1 MSTRCQ
7 HLVTLFSSLL
17 AAISATVAQAASEEV
32 TRTNAPMVITAGP
45 EWIPLR
51 PEMEIEPGSALDFS
65 DLAGT
70 GSPAGKHG
78 LVIARPDGQFAFVD
92 SPDQP
97 RRFYG
102 VNLCF
107 SAQYLAHD
115 EADRLAERLARL
127 GYNAVRFHHYERE
140 LISGQTNSTTLN
152 PQKLD
157 QLDYLAAALIRRGL
171 YLTTDLFVSRPV
183 LYRETGIDREGTIPM
198 DTFKILVPVHGGAF
212 ENWRKFSRALLGHVN
227 PYTKRSYAGEPA
239 LAWIALINEG
249 NFGNFFKDI
258 RTIPEW
264 KAAWNQWL
272 AKRYASRGALA
283 AAWGAELKDE
293 EDAQS
298 AGGGSVALP
307 EKLQASGPR
316 SRDCMAFLA
325 DTDRDMVQRMKAFLK
340 DELGCRALVSN
351 SSSWTRFTTDQS
363 ARSVYDY
370 VDDHFYVDHPN
381 FLEGSWRLPSRCPNT
396 SPLSGGAPG
405 GRSITFTRLFDKPF
419 TVTEYN
425 YSGPG
430 RFRGVGGILTG
441 ALGALQGWGGI
452 WRFAYSHSREAL
464 FTPSHMEYFNLA
476 DDPLSQAADR
486 ASLCLFLRGDLQTA
500 RHSVAL
506 VMTEADL
513 AHPAPKIPTLAPAWH
528 WLAWVTRVGT
538 QVVRSPETPLPHS
551 ALVPLAWETPV
562 SAYPSRQ
569 VLALDPYMA
578 GNDQL
583 ITALKDRDLLPS
595 VTPDPEHKFFRSE
608 TGEITIDG
616 PQDRLVLDTARTAGC
631 YAPVGQ
637 TVETTNG
644 GVRIIVEGSDAT
656 VWVSA
661 LDRNPI
667 RQSHRLLVTHLTDL
681 QNTGIRYAEPA
692 RQTLLDWGRLPHLV
706 RAGKAEV
713 SIKLEAA
720 ARYGVWAL
728 TPGGKRLAQ
737 VPAKVEG
744 DALCFTTDV
753 AGDPDS
759 GARMLYEVSYKNSSP
774 QSASAAEENVLRA
787 GAARIEITP
796 TQPVTLAGY
805 ASRTNL
811 SQGVHDPLSARVAAF
826 AQGERKLVL
835 VSIDNLGF
843 YNGTAEPLRRAIL
856 KACRLEP
863 SELFLCAI
871 HTHSAPAL
879 ALDIE
884 KGHPN
889 NIAYT
894 KWLQGKLVE
903 VVRSAL
909 DRLAPVKLGVGS
921 GSSPV
926 GVNRREETQ
935 DGAGKPRIVLGRNPS
950 AMTDREVQV
959 LKVARADSGETVA
972 VLFAYATHSTSLG
985 PRNYLVSGDI
995 HGLAA
1000 QFLEKYLG
1008 TDVVTPEFAGASG
1021 NIDPWVRVLPEFRTS
1036 NGWVPEPVLMGTML
1050 GEEVERVLEGIKD
1063 QATNGSIRTLF
1074 KTVELPGKPRGAA
1087 QALVA
1092 SRPATFNITV
1102 GCIGDTAFVGLGG
1115 EVFNEFGKA
1124 IKSASP
1130 FRTTFV
1136 MTHCNGA
1143 AGYMPTRPSY
1153 EEGGYE
1159 VQSSSFAPGAGEQLV
1174 EEVTR
1179 LLRELKEAR

>member
-1 MSTRCQ
+1 
-7 HLVTLFSSLL
+7 LFTLFSSLL
-17 AAISATVAQAASEEV
+17 AVISATVAQAASEEG
-32 TRTNAPMVITAGP
+32 TPINAPTVITAGP

-115 EADRLAERLARL
+115 QADRLAERLARL
-127 GYNAVRFHHYERE
+127 GYNAVRFHHYEGE

-152 PQKLD
+152 AQKLD
-157 QLDYLAAALIRRGL
+157 QLDYLAAALIRHGL

-183 LYRETGIDREGTIPM
+183 PYRETGIDRDGTIPM
-198 DTFKILVPVHGGAF
+198 DTFKILVPVHAGAF

-227 PYTKRSYAGEPA
+227 PYTKRSYAEEPA

-264 KAAWNQWL
+264 RAAWNQWL
-272 AKRYASRGALA
+272 AKRYDTRVALA

-293 EDAQS
+293 EDPQS
-298 AGGGSVALP
+298 AGGKSVALP

-316 SRDCMAFLA
+316 SRDCIAFLA

-370 VDDHFYVDHPN
+370 VDDHFYVDHPS
-381 FLEGSWRLPSRCPNT
+381 FLEGSWRLPSRCPNS
-396 SPLSGGAPG
+396 SPLSGGASG

-452 WRFAYSHSREAL
+452 WRFAYSHSHETL

-500 RHSVAL
+500 PHSVAL

-538 QVVRSPETPLPHS
+538 QVVRSPETPLPQS

-616 PQDRLVLDTARTAGC
+616 PRDQLVLDTPRTAGC

-644 GVRIIVEGSDAT
+644 GVRITVEGSDAT

-667 RQSHRLLVTHLTDL
+667 RRSHRLLVTHLTDL

-692 RQTLLDWGRLPHLV
+692 RQTLLEWGRLPHLV

-713 SIKLEAA
+713 SIRLEAA
-720 ARYGVWAL
+720 ARYSVWAL

-744 DALCFTTDV
+744 NALCFTTDV
-753 AGDPDS
+753 ASDPDS
-759 GARMLYEVSYKNSSP
+759 GARMLYEVSETKT
-774 QSASAAEENVLRA
+774 SASAAEEDVLRA

-826 AQGERKLVL
+826 VQGDRKLVL

-843 YNGTAEPLRRAIL
+843 YNGTAEPLRQAIL
-856 KACRLEP
+856 EACRLEP

-879 ALDIE
+879 AMDIE

-926 GVNRREETQ
+926 GVNRREEIQ
-935 DGAGKPRIVLGRNPS
+935 DGNEKPRIVLGRNPS
-950 AMTDREVQV
+950 AVTDREVQV

-972 VLFAYATHSTSLG
+972 VVFAYATHSTSLG

-1036 NGWVPEPVLMGTML
+1036 NGWIPEPVLMGTML

-1063 QATNGSIRTLF
+1063 SATNVSIRTLF

-1087 QALVA
+1087 QALEA
-1092 SRPATFNITV
+1092 GRPATINVTI
-1102 GCIGDTAFVGLGG
+1102 GRIGDAAFVGLGG

-1159 VQSSSFAPGAGEQLV
+1159 VQSSPFGPGAGEQLV
-1174 EEVTR
+1174 IEVTR